1 MGFVGLGSV
10 SCSLNTT
17 PLDDLSDLRIRLLP
31 LNIEL
36 CDTPVEGALSIKDAA
51 QGVAV
56 CKTGLLINGL
66 DVVCTAGSVDD
77 FGNDEFEFS
86 PMFDKLG
93 TVVVLVKGICFSNLI
108 GCVCNSVLDWASF
121 VGVTADKLP
130 SNDGLLEAKLFN
142 FKLDCS
148 SCTLNVVSLFPL
160 FRAAT
165 MTFFSF
171 FTFSS
176 LLIFDLALF
185 EDFKLE
191 DTAFLTT
198 SISLVFK

>member
-17 PLDDLSDLRIRLLP
+17 PLDDLSDFRIRLLP

-77 FGNDEFEFS
+77 FGNDEFEVS

-93 TVVVLVKGICFSNLI
+93 TVVVLVKGICSPSTNI
-108 GCVCNSVLDWASF
+108 STTSVLS
-121 VGVTADKLP
+121 VTLP
-130 SNDGLLEAKLFN
+130 E
-142 FKLDCS
+142 
-148 SCTLNVVSLFPL
+148 
-160 FRAAT
+160 
-165 MTFFSF
+165 
-171 FTFSS
+171 
-176 LLIFDLALF
+176 II
-185 EDFKLE
+185 
-191 DTAFLTT
+191 AFAPEIL
-198 SISLVFK
+198 